1 MYNELNGLVKR
12 VNEIIDNYDDDEI
25 VEIVSEL
32 YMMIFDL
39 ISSSNI
45 LTIENKLLQRELNQI
60 YEENGIEELKEK
72 VDKNDEGMYS

>member
-32 YMMIFDL
+32 YMMIFEL

-72 VDKNDEGMYS
+72 VDKNDGGMYS

>member
-12 VNEIIDNYDDDEI
+12 INEIIDNYDDDEI
-25 VEIVSEL
+25 VAIISEL
-32 YMMIFDL
+32 YMMVFEL

-60 YEENGIEELKEK
+60 YEENGLEELKEK
-72 VDKNDEGMYS
+72 VGKNDGEMYS